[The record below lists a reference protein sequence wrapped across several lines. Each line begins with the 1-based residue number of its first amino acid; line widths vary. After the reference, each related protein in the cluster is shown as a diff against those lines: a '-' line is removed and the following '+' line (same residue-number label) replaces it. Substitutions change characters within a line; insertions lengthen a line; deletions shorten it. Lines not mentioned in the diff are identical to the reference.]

1 VSVAGFDGVDA
12 GAGFYPSLTSVA
24 QPLHTLGAAATR
36 GLLDRIERPEDDV
49 PMTVE
54 YPMELVVRESTGPVP
69 SGKRAKR

>member
-1 VSVAGFDGVDA
+1 
-12 GAGFYPSLTSVA
+12 VA